1 LNARPP
7 DGPLRS
13 APRTALV
20 TGATG
25 FLGLNL
31 VRQLTDAGWEVIA
44 LHRPGS
50 ELKYLS
56 RFPVRL
62 AEATME
68 AESLQRVVPPGLD
81 ALFHA
86 AADVSSW
93 RGHRDRQ
100 TRANVDGTRH
110 LVAAAIR
117 QGVRKFVHTSTTGV
131 YGLPGQPFDEAAP
144 HLGRGSR
151 FHYQHTKALAED
163 EVRRGIDRGLDAV
176 ILNPANIV
184 GPYDVHSSWSRL
196 IRLAVEGRLPAVP
209 PGRCSFCHSVEV
221 ARAHVAAAE
230 RGRTGENYILGGADA
245 SYLDVVR
252 TLSEILQRDLRART
266 VPALVLRLVGHAL
279 GLVSRFTGSEP
290 FVTPDAAAYLSATLI
305 CRSDKAIRELGYRP
319 APLRVMLEDCYHWM
333 RDEGLIASGG
343 LAPLTR
349 APPLPS
355 VF

>member
-1 LNARPP
+1 MSARPP
-7 DGPLRS
+7 NGAPPS
-13 APRTALV
+13 PPRTALV

-31 VRQLTDAGWEVIA
+31 VRQLTDAGWTVMA

-50 ELKYLS
+50 ELKYLR

-62 AEATME
+62 TEATLE
-68 AESLQRVVPPGLD
+68 ADSLQRAVPDGLD
-81 ALFHA
+81 AVFHT

-93 RGHRDRQ
+93 HGHRDRQ

-110 LVAAAIR
+110 LVEAAIR
-117 QGVRKFVHTSTTGV
+117 RGVRKFVHTSTTGV

-184 GPYDVHSSWSRL
+184 GPYDVHSTWSRF
-196 IRLAVEGRLPAVP
+196 IRLAAEGKMPAVP
-209 PGRCSFCHSVEV
+209 PGRCCFCHATEV

-252 TLSEILQRDLRART
+252 ALSEILQRDLRARS
-266 VPALVLRLVGHAL
+266 VPAPALRLAGRTL
-279 GLVSRFTGSEP
+279 GLVSRFTRSEP
-290 FVTPDAAAYLSATLI
+290 FVTPDAAAYLCATLI
-305 CRSDKAIRELGYRP
+305 CRSDKAVRELGYRP
-319 APLRVMLEDCYHWM
+319 VPLRVMLEDCCRWM
-333 RDEGLIASGG
+333 QDEGL
-343 LAPLTR
+343 L
-349 APPLPS
+349 
-355 VF
+355 